1 MIVTVSSHSHTIKT
15 PLADLHVGDV
25 VAVFDEDTQLPIANV
40 EAIDN
45 DFIKIQDPAGGTI
58 LSHTDCSL
66 CPLHGRKICQYHW
79 EDENGIL
86 HALCE
91 SKAFINDPN
100 ADDIRLRSL
109 DDILE
114 HIGG

>member
-66 CPLHGRKICQYHW
+66 CPLYGRKTCQYHW
-79 EDENGIL
+79 EDEDRKL
-86 HALCE
+86 HGLCE
-91 SKAFINDPN
+91 SIASLADPN
-100 ADDIRLRSL
+100 ANDIRLRSL

-114 HIGG
+114 DI